1 METALILAA
10 GYATRLYPLT
20 KNFPKPLLE
29 VGGKPVLNYTLTK
42 LEELNIKRAI
52 IVTNSRYYPHFQQ
65 WKQQL
70 KTGINIEILDDGT
83 STEETNLGSIPY
95 IHLSIKKKRF
105 GSIADMHLAIEKA
118 KLRGPLLLIAGDN
131 LFDFSLKPMQDYFR
145 KANKTTISLF
155 EVEDINKL
163 KKSGTALIDKN
174 NKIILVEEKPE
185 HPKQGAYHANCMYF
199 LTSSTLQKIQQYL
212 QEGNNPDQ
220 PGRFIEWLYQREEIH
235 GFFNKGSIIDIGTP
249 ETLEKARKE
258 FK

>member
-29 VGGKPVLNYTLTK
+29 VGGKPVLNYTLAK

-83 STEETNLGSIPY
+83 STEET
-95 IHLSIKKKRF
+95 KF
-105 GSIADMHLAIEKA
+105 GAIADMQLAIEKA
-118 KLRGPLLLIAGDN
+118 NIKEPLLLIAGDN
-131 LFDFSLKPMQDYFR
+131 LFDFSLKPMHDYFK

-155 EVEDINKL
+155 EVGDVNKL
-163 KKSGTALIDKN
+163 KKSGTALIDAS

-185 HPKQGAYHANCMYF
+185 HPKQGAYHANCIYF
-199 LTSSTLQKIQQYL
+199 LTPSTISKISRYL
-212 QEGNNPDQ
+212 QQGNNPDQ
-220 PGRFIEWLYQREEIH
+220 PGRFIE
-235 GFFNKGSIIDIGTP
+235 
-249 ETLEKARKE
+249 
-258 FK
+258 

>member
-70 KTGINIEILDDGT
+70 KTDLKIELIDDNT
-83 STEETNLGSIPY
+83 NTEETKLGA
-95 IHLSIKKKRF
+95 
-105 GSIADMHLAIEKA
+105 IADMHLAIEKA

-185 HPKQGAYHANCMYF
+185 HPKQGAYHANCLYF
-199 LTSSTLQKIQQYL
+199 LTPSTISKISEYL
-212 QEGNNPDQ
+212 QQGNNPDQ
-220 PGRFIEWLYQREEIH
+220 PGRFIEWLYRREEIH
-235 GFFNKGSIIDIGTP
+235 GFINKGSIIDIGTL

>member
-70 KTGINIEILDDGT
+70 KTDLKIELIDDNT
-83 STEETNLGSIPY
+83 NTEETKLGA
-95 IHLSIKKKRF
+95 
-105 GSIADMHLAIEKA
+105 IADMHLAIEKA
-118 KLRGPLLLIAGDN
+118 NIKGQLLLIAGDN

-185 HPKQGAYHANCMYF
+185 HPKQGAYHANCLYF

-220 PGRFIEWLYQREEIH
+220 PGRFIQWLYTKEEIH
-235 GFFNKGSIIDIGTP
+235 GFLNKGSIIDIGTL